1 MSTNNKKNVC
11 DTCVLLVDYTDIIIT
26 ELGRFKPNPQI
37 LWDMQ
42 GAEAVT
48 CYNFATRE
56 EQQQHYYPRLSLS
69 SVLRHGGFSV
79 KLKIEFSTPKLLHF
93 PPNNLE
99 EVCDADFEDVIS
111 ILALRLH
118 EMGVEVSPQV
128 LRSAQVVRIDFGK
141 NVLVKVA
148 PCVIL
153 QYLNKADISRRLDCT
168 KVSYRNEGHSLH
180 FLARHR
186 NVVIYDKLK
195 DIQKARYCKS
205 RAVSSENAQTID
217 MAVLGSSQYLRVE
230 IQLGNS
236 ENIRQAI
243 SKAGLPVSELTFQ
256 NLFSSQICRAVT
268 LVYWNEILAAARYQ
282 QLSEENAA
290 DLFKRLL
297 DAKYKFL
304 KALQLVGLVTIL
316 KTMGK
321 RELRLYAG
329 NSFSPAIY
337 ELFRLINRLEP
348 QNNWLQPDLD
358 GITAAI
364 NENQIITLT
373 KGNRD
378 GFC

>member
-11 DTCVLLVDYTDIIIT
+11 DTCVLLVDYTDITIT
-26 ELGRFKPNPQI
+26 KLGRFKPNPKI

-42 GAEAVT
+42 GAEVVT
-48 CYNFATRE
+48 CYNFATSE
-56 EQQQHYYPRLSLS
+56 EQQQHYYPKLSLS

-79 KLKIEFSTPKLLHF
+79 KLKIEFSAPKLLHF

-99 EVCDADFEDVIS
+99 EVCDADFEDIIG

-118 EMGVEVSPQV
+118 EMGVDVSPQV
-128 LRSAQVVRIDFGK
+128 LQSSQVVRIDFGK

-168 KVSYRNEGHSLH
+168 KALYRNEGHSLH

-186 NVVIYDKLK
+186 NVVIYDKLR

-205 RAVSSENAQTID
+205 RAVSSENAQAID
-217 MAVLGSSQYLRVE
+217 LTALGSKQYLRVE

-243 SKAGLPVSELTFQ
+243 SKAGLPVPELTFQ

-268 LVYWNEILAAARYQ
+268 LVYWNEILAAIKYQ
-282 QLSEENAA
+282 QLSEEDAA
-290 DLFKRLL
+290 ELFKRLL

-304 KALQLVGLVTIL
+304 KALQLVGLVTL
-316 KTMGK
+316 LRTMGK
-321 RELRLYAG
+321 RELRMHAG
-329 NSFSPAIY
+329 NFSPAIY
-337 ELFRLINRLEP
+337 ELFRLINQLEP

-364 NENQIITLT
+364 NENQIITL
-373 KGNRD
+373 KEKAND
-378 GFC
+378 

>member
-11 DTCVLLVDYTDIIIT
+11 DTCVLLVDYTDITIT

-56 EQQQHYYPRLSLS
+56 ELQQHYYPKLSLS

-79 KLKIEFSTPKLLHF
+79 KLKIEFSAPKLLHF

-111 ILALRLH
+111 ILALRIY
-118 EMGVEVSPQV
+118 EMGVDVSPQV
-128 LRSAQVVRIDFGK
+128 LRSAQVVRIDYGK

-186 NVVIYDKLK
+186 NVVIYDKLR
-195 DIQKARYCKS
+195 DIQKAGYCKS
-205 RAVSSENAQTID
+205 RAVSSENAQAID
-217 MAVLGSSQYLRVE
+217 LAALGSNQYLRIE

-236 ENIRQAI
+236 
-243 SKAGLPVSELTFQ
+243 
-256 NLFSSQICRAVT
+256 
-268 LVYWNEILAAARYQ
+268 
-282 QLSEENAA
+282 
-290 DLFKRLL
+290 
-297 DAKYKFL
+297 
-304 KALQLVGLVTIL
+304 
-316 KTMGK
+316 
-321 RELRLYAG
+321 
-329 NSFSPAIY
+329 
-337 ELFRLINRLEP
+337 
-348 QNNWLQPDLD
+348 
-358 GITAAI
+358 
-364 NENQIITLT
+364 
-373 KGNRD
+373 
-378 GFC
+378 

>member
-11 DTCVLLVDYTDIIIT
+11 DTCVLLVDYTDITIT

-79 KLKIEFSTPKLLHF
+79 KLKIEFSAPKLLHF

-168 KVSYRNEGHSLH
+168 KVSYRKRCREIG
-180 FLARHR
+180 FLF
-186 NVVIYDKLK
+186 
-195 DIQKARYCKS
+195 
-205 RAVSSENAQTID
+205 
-217 MAVLGSSQYLRVE
+217 G
-230 IQLGNS
+230 
-236 ENIRQAI
+236 
-243 SKAGLPVSELTFQ
+243 
-256 NLFSSQICRAVT
+256 
-268 LVYWNEILAAARYQ
+268 
-282 QLSEENAA
+282 
-290 DLFKRLL
+290 
-297 DAKYKFL
+297 
-304 KALQLVGLVTIL
+304 
-316 KTMGK
+316 
-321 RELRLYAG
+321 
-329 NSFSPAIY
+329 
-337 ELFRLINRLEP
+337 
-348 QNNWLQPDLD
+348 
-358 GITAAI
+358 
-364 NENQIITLT
+364 
-373 KGNRD
+373 
-378 GFC
+378 

>member
-1 MSTNNKKNVC
+1 M
-11 DTCVLLVDYTDIIIT
+11 Y
-26 ELGRFKPNPQI
+26 
-37 LWDMQ
+37 Q
-42 GAEAVT
+42 G
-48 CYNFATRE
+48 
-56 EQQQHYYPRLSLS
+56 
-69 SVLRHGGFSV
+69 
-79 KLKIEFSTPKLLHF
+79 
-93 PPNNLE
+93 
-99 EVCDADFEDVIS
+99 VI
-111 ILALRLH
+111 
-118 EMGVEVSPQV
+118 P
-128 LRSAQVVRIDFGK
+128 
-141 NVLVKVA
+141 
-148 PCVIL
+148 
-153 QYLNKADISRRLDCT
+153 
-168 KVSYRNEGHSLH
+168 NEGHSLH

-186 NVVIYDKLK
+186 NVIIYDKLR

-205 RAVSSENAQTID
+205 RAVSSENAQAID
-217 MAVLGSSQYLRVE
+217 WAALGSSQYLRFE

-236 ENIRQAI
+236 ENIHQAI
-243 SKAGLPVSELTFQ
+243 SKAGLPVPELTFQ

-321 RELRLYAG
+321 RELRLHAG

-337 ELFRLINRLEP
+337 ELFRLINQLKP

-378 GFC
+378 D

>member
-1 MSTNNKKNVC
+1 MR
-11 DTCVLLVDYTDIIIT
+11 LV
-26 ELGRFKPNPQI
+26 
-37 LWDMQ
+37 
-42 GAEAVT
+42 A
-48 CYNFATRE
+48 
-56 EQQQHYYPRLSLS
+56 H
-69 SVLRHGGFSV
+69 
-79 KLKIEFSTPKLLHF
+79 
-93 PPNNLE
+93 
-99 EVCDADFEDVIS
+99 
-111 ILALRLH
+111 
-118 EMGVEVSPQV
+118 
-128 LRSAQVVRIDFGK
+128 
-141 NVLVKVA
+141 
-148 PCVIL
+148 
-153 QYLNKADISRRLDCT
+153 
-168 KVSYRNEGHSLH
+168 
-180 FLARHR
+180 
-186 NVVIYDKLK
+186 
-195 DIQKARYCKS
+195 IQKARYCKS

-217 MAVLGSSQYLRVE
+217 MATLGSSQYLRVE

-243 SKAGLPVSELTFQ
+243 SKAGLSVSELTFQ

-268 LVYWNEILAAARYQ
+268 LVYWNEILAAVRYQ

-321 RELRLYAG
+321 RELRLHAG

-373 KGNRD
+373 KGNKD
-378 GFC
+378 ELC

>member
-1 MSTNNKKNVC
+1 MLDNKSKNVC
-11 DTCVLLVDYTDIIIT
+11 DTCVLLVDYADIVINK
-26 ELGRFKPNPQI
+26 LSCFKPSPEI
-37 LWDMQ
+37 LWNMH

-48 CYNFATRE
+48 CYYNARFDDLRWG
-56 EQQQHYYPRLSLS
+56 YYPKVSLS
-69 SVLRHGGFSV
+69 SVVRYGGFSV
-79 KLKIEFSTPKLLHF
+79 KLKIEFSAPKLLNF

-99 EVCDADFEDVIS
+99 EIGDADFDNLIEN
-111 ILALRLH
+111 LASRLR
-118 EMGVEVSPQV
+118 EMGIDVLPQA
-128 LRSAQVVRIDFGK
+128 LRSAQVVRIDYGK
-141 NVLVKVA
+141 NVPVNIA
-148 PCVIL
+148 PYVIL

-186 NVVIYDKLK
+186 NVVIYDKLR
-195 DIQKARYCKS
+195 DIQKAGYCKS
-205 RAVSSENAQTID
+205 RAVSSENAQAID
-217 MAVLGSSQYLRVE
+217 LAALGSNQYLRIE

-243 SKAGLPVSELTFQ
+243 SKAGIPVPELTFQ

-321 RELRLYAG
+321 RELRLHAG

-337 ELFRLINRLEP
+337 ELFRLINQLKP

-364 NENQIITLT
+364 NENQIIILT
-373 KGNRD
+373 KGNEND
-378 GFC
+378 FC

>member
-1 MSTNNKKNVC
+1 MSTNNKNVC
-11 DTCVLLVDYTDIIIT
+11 DTCVLLVDYADITIT
-26 ELGRFKPNPQI
+26 ELGRFSPNPQI

-48 CYNFATRE
+48 CYNFATCE
-56 EQQQHYYPRLSLS
+56 EQQQHYYPKLSLS

-79 KLKIEFSTPKLLHF
+79 KLKIEFSAPKLLHF

-111 ILALRLH
+111 ILALRIH

-180 FLARHR
+180 FLSRHR
-186 NVVIYDKLK
+186 NVVIYDKLR
-195 DIQKARYCKS
+195 DIQKAKYCKS
-205 RAVSSENAQTID
+205 RAVNPENAQRID
-217 MAVLGSSQYLRVE
+217 LASLGSNQYLRIE

-243 SKAGLPVSELTFQ
+243 GKAGISAPELTFQ
-256 NLFSSQICRAVT
+256 NLFNSQICRAVT
-268 LVYWNEILAAARYQ
+268 LTYWNEILSAVKYL
-282 QLSEENAA
+282 QLSDEDAG

-297 DAKYKFL
+297 DHKYKFL

-316 KTMGK
+316 KKVGK
-321 RELRLYAG
+321 RELRMHSG
-329 NSFSPAIY
+329 NVFSPAIY
-337 ELFRLINRLEP
+337 DLFRMINQLEP
-348 QNNWLQPDLD
+348 RNNWLQQDLEV
-358 GITAAI
+358 ITAAI
-364 NENQIITLT
+364 DENNTIILR
-373 KGNRD
+373 KGKKD
-378 GFC
+378 DLS